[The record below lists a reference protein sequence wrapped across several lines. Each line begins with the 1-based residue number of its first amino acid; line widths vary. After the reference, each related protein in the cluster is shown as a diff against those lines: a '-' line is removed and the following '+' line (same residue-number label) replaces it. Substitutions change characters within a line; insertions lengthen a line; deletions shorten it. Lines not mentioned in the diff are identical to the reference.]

1 MRRQLGADLTVK
13 GFAVTKSADHEQA
26 SPSSSLPA
34 YVFEG
39 PAQVAIR
46 TRTNDQPRYVDTRL
60 PVWTWYDGGRAL
72 TIDWASLDLT
82 PELKEISK
90 GFMAYA
96 LEKYAPQTAF
106 MFIRSIVYLSSTAL
120 ARDFPWGYQD
130 LIHELNGFRQSR
142 QHLIGFRRLYR
153 WAVDR
158 GIKGFDSN
166 VYLKIKEVKS
176 DRVDPYARIF
186 LSQSGL
192 DLEEEVR
199 LLKRIEREISPSS
212 WEEAQFNIIL
222 HLGFEL
228 APRSIQFHSLDI
240 ADFEFVESADHEK
253 YYTLWLPMAKKVGQ
267 RRPERRP
274 RKITTR
280 LGEKISRHIS
290 ELQQRF
296 GSDDC
301 LPLFVNRRGKRLSV
315 QEIGLG
321 LKHELNEA
329 GVEKPNQVTML
340 LRHHL
345 GQGLADQGTPADMIA
360 ELLGHNSTV
369 AARAYV
375 TATPNIARIKEKALG
390 KSPSY
395 KSIMRSLL
403 TGEIV
408 QRRNTVS
415 ERAVRGVIDTQ
426 YIGDIGAC
434 ALPVHTHCPYNP
446 VYACYTCKKFHPFAD
461 GRHEQVREALQREA
475 QRFIDIA
482 EQAGDLIHNRPLAQ
496 HQTTI
501 LAVSSTIE
509 RCRQHT
515 EDAADGTV

>member
-1 MRRQLGADLTVK
+1 M
-13 GFAVTKSADHEQA
+13 TKSADQEHA
-26 SPSSSLPA
+26 SPSSSFPA

-46 TRTNDQPRYVDTRL
+46 TRTNDQPKYVDTRL
-60 PVWTWYDGGRAL
+60 SIWTWYDGGLAMK
-72 TIDWASLDLT
+72 IDWTALQFSS
-82 PELKEISK
+82 ELMAVSK
-90 GFMAYA
+90 SFMAYA
-96 LEKYAPQTAF
+96 LEKYAPGTAK
-106 MFIRSIVYLSSTAL
+106 MFADSLQVLSRTKLANGLPWDKTLLIIVLE
-120 ARDFPWGYQD
+120 D
-130 LIHELNGFRQSR
+130 LKKSR
-142 QHLIGFRRLYR
+142 HDLVGFRRFYR

-158 GIKGFDSN
+158 GIKGFDLN
-166 VYLKIKEVKS
+166 TYLTIKDTKS
-176 DRVDPYARIF
+176 ARVDPYARIF
-186 LSQSGL
+186 LSQSGFDL
-192 DLEEEVR
+192 DEEVR
-199 LLKRIEREISPSS
+199 LLKRIERALPTGP
-212 WEEAQFNIIL
+212 WEGAQLNL
-222 HLGFEL
+222 MLLMGFEL
-228 APRSIQFHSLDI
+228 GPRAIQFHSLDI
-240 ADFEFVESADHEK
+240 TDFEFIESTNHEK

-274 RKITTR
+274 RKVTTR
-280 LGEKISRHIS
+280 LGEKISRHVS
-290 ELQQRF
+290 EIQRRF
-296 GSDDC
+296 GSKC
-301 LPLFVNRRGKRLSV
+301 EPLFVNPKGKRLSV
-315 QEIGLG
+315 AEICSG
-321 LKHELNEA
+321 LKQELREA
-329 GVEKPNQVTML
+329 GIDKPNQVTML

-390 KSPSY
+390 KSPAY
-395 KSIMRSLL
+395 QRIMRSLL
-403 TGEIV
+403 TGEVV
-408 QRRNTVS
+408 QRRDTAA
-415 ERAVRGVIDTQ
+415 ERAIRGVIDTQ

-461 GRHEQVREALQREA
+461 GRHEQVKEALQREA

-501 LAVSSTIE
+501 LAVSATIE

-515 EDAADGTV
+515 EDAEDDAV

>member
-1 MRRQLGADLTVK
+1 M
-13 GFAVTKSADHEQA
+13 TKSADQEHA
-26 SPSSSLPA
+26 SPSSSFSA

-60 PVWTWYDGGRAL
+60 SVWTWYDGGTAMK
-72 TIDWASLDLT
+72 IDWTALHLN
-82 PELKEISK
+82 PNLMQIAKA
-90 GFMAYA
+90 FLAYA
-96 LEKYAPQTAF
+96 LEKYAPVTAF
-106 MFIRSIVYLSSTAL
+106 KASGVFLRLSESVISAK
-120 ARDFPWGYQD
+120 FPWTRQEVVTTIST
-130 LIHELNGFRQSR
+130 LAKFREST
-142 QHLIGFRRLYR
+142 IFFRTFYR
-153 WAVDR
+153 WALNR
-158 GIKGFDSN
+158 GIFGFDKET
-166 VYLKIKEVKS
+166 YLALKEIKTN
-176 DRVDPYARIF
+176 RHDPYKRIF

-192 DLEEEVR
+192 ALNEEIR
-199 LLKRIEREISPSS
+199 LLQRIERDIHTKGWS
-212 WEEAQFNIIL
+212 EAQLNMML
-222 HLGFEL
+222 HLSFEL
-228 APRSIQFHSLDI
+228 GPRSIQFHSLDI
-240 ADFEFVESADHEK
+240 VDFEFIESADHER

-280 LGEKISRHIS
+280 LGEKILQHVS
-290 ELQQRF
+290 EMRRRF
-296 GSDDC
+296 GGDC
-301 LPLFVNRRGKRLSV
+301 EPLFVSPNGRRMSV
-315 QEIGLG
+315 TEIGVG
-321 LKHELNEA
+321 LKHELREA
-329 GVEKPNQVTML
+329 GIDKPNQVTML

-360 ELLGHNSTV
+360 ELLGHNTTV

-395 KSIMRSLL
+395 QRIMRSLL

-408 QRRNTVS
+408 QRHDTVP
-415 ERAVRGVIDTQ
+415 ERAIRGVIDTQ

-461 GRHEQVREALQREA
+461 GRHEQVKDALQREA
-475 QRFIDIA
+475 QRFIDMA

-501 LAVSSTIE
+501 LAVRATIE

-515 EDAADGTV
+515 EDTEDDAV